1 MADLIEYADHP
12 PPHEP
17 LLVIALDGWI
27 DAGLAASGALNA
39 LLAAHDHEL
48 VASFDTDLLLDHRA
62 RRPMMSIREGVNER
76 LVWPAIELRAIIDD
90 HGNHV
95 LLLGGAE
102 PDHLW
107 GSFTDTVVRAALD
120 LDVRMIIGLGAY
132 PAPAPHTRDVR
143 LSMTSPS
150 PDVLSAFSG
159 YTLGSVEV
167 PAGIQAAVEIAAGAA
182 GIPAVGLWAQVPH
195 YISGM
200 AYPSGSRALVEH
212 LNRVGGLA
220 LRPGSLDDDATANIA
235 QLNELVGENEQHQ
248 QMLHQLEQLYDESGP
263 ELYGPL
269 PTGDELAAELQ
280 AFLRDHRP
288 D

>member
-1 MADLIEYADHP
+1 MVDLIEYTDHP
-12 PPHEP
+12 VLHEP
-17 LLVIALDGWI
+17 LMVLALDGWI
-27 DAGLAASGALNA
+27 DAGLAAGGALNA
-39 LLAAHDHEL
+39 MLAEHGHEL

-62 RRPMMSIREGVNER
+62 RRPMMSIREGVSER
-76 LVWPAIELRAIIDD
+76 LAWPAIELRALTDD
-90 HGNHV
+90 NGNHV

-132 PAPAPHTRDVR
+132 PAPVPHTRDVR

-150 PDVLSAFSG
+150 PDLLSAFSG

-167 PAGIQAAVEIAAGAA
+167 PAGIQAAIEVAASAAGLPSLA
-182 GIPAVGLWAQVPH
+182 LWAQVPH

-200 AYPSGSRALVEH
+200 GYPAGSRALIEH
-212 LNRVGGLA
+212 VNRVGGVA
-220 LRPGSLDDDATANIA
+220 LRTGGLEEAAAANIA
-235 QLNELVGENEQHQ
+235 QLNDLVGENEQHQ
-248 QMLHQLEQLYDESGP
+248 QMLHQLEQIYDDSGP

-288 D
+288 E